1 MIVSSP
7 EGDMHERHVCP
18 KVNIL
23 IRGEDFIANFIV
35 LESKII
41 DVILGMDWLSKHKGM
56 INYAKKQ

>member
-23 IRGEDFIANFIV
+23 ITDLKVFH
-35 LESKII
+35 LS
-41 DVILGMDWLSKHKGM
+41 LGLNLN
-56 INYAKKQ
+56 I

>member
-23 IRGEDFIANFIV
+23 IRGADFIANFIV

-41 DVILGMDWLSKHKGM
+41 DVILRMDWLSKHKGM